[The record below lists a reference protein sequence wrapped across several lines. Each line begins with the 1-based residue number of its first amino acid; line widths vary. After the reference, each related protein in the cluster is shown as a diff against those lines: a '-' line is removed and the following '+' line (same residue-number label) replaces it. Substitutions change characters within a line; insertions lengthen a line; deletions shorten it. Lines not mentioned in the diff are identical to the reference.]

1 LALPLL
7 LEVDELFDV
16 PILLLLDVPLEMLFV
31 SDKVPASLSESE
43 LEHGVGEELS
53 DERRV
58 KMDDRRCLVDV
69 RSSRAFNGL
78 EGFRPE
84 VGIRYDVWMFA
95 DIVVIVWSYGI
106 VGEKDIYVCGGNV
119 GRVSYSVGCR

>member
-16 PILLLLDVPLEMLFV
+16 PDNVLLLLDVPLEMLFV

-53 DERRV
+53 AERRV
-58 KMDDRRCLVDV
+58 KMDDRRCLVDI
-69 RSSRAFNGL
+69 RSSRAFDRL
-78 EGFRPE
+78 EGFRLE
-84 VGIRYDVWMFA
+84 LGIRYDVWMF

-106 VGEKDIYVCGGNV
+106 VGEKDICVCGG
-119 GRVSYSVGCR
+119 